1 MKRVV
6 ISAQSK
12 RDILA
17 NDCQG
22 RDTLATA
29 SFSFHGQ
36 EDITKAMDAE
46 GQVLEPLECGDHCSG
61 TGVMALTGV
70 HPLNASLYHS
80 Y

>member
-1 MKRVV
+1 
-6 ISAQSK
+6 
-12 RDILA
+12 
-17 NDCQG
+17 
-22 RDTLATA
+22 
-29 SFSFHGQ
+29 
-36 EDITKAMDAE
+36 MDAE